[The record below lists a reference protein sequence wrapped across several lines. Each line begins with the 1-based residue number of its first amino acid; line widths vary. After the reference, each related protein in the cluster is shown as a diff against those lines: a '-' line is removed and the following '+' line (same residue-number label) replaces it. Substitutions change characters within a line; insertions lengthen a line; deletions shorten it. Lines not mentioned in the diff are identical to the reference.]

1 MQAMD
6 KKLNI
11 NIEDAMER
19 SQSLNETLEL
29 LKKGTNL
36 RKIRDKGVR
45 GLKLFKRKY
54 SLNMKDLLLVYEPV
68 RDNKLGCGGEPES
81 NYINLKDIGEVR
93 HGYETDTLHKLGL
106 HGALPKFSCPWCVR
120 SQIQSVNQ
128 NCAFSIIFKNE
139 TNRRELD
146 LAAEDETTRDAW
158 VTGLSHVIT
167 MLNSL
172 SAQKEYVLFL
182 KENFRKADVDKS
194 GYLNFKEVSNL
205 CSLLNV
211 EIEKDELKKRFD
223 ESIREKTDPKPKEK
237 GEVLDIKEFVTFY
250 YKMMRRPEID
260 LIFKKYSS
268 LDGKSDRMSSSEL
281 MKFAKLEQKEDVGK
295 EECEQIINNF
305 ESTDDKSS
313 FSVEGFTHFLM
324 FSDWQELMSPTEKN
338 MTKPATMSHPLSH
351 YWIASSHNT
360 YLTGNQ
366 LNSNS
371 SIDAYIHA
379 LKQGCRCV
387 ELDCWDGPD
396 GEPIIYHGYTLTS
409 KILFEEVIKA
419 CSKYAFEAS
428 AYPLILSIENHCS
441 IEQQDKMADYMVQHL
456 GEKLCKDIPDE
467 NKDQMPTP
475 ESLRHKI
482 LIKAKRLPPG
492 ASQEDD
498 IEEDPE
504 DDDDERDDGK
514 KTKKQ
519 KISKKLSDLVNY
531 IHAVHFKS
539 FDESAASAKYFHMSS
554 FGESKTIKFVED
566 PENGPKF
573 VKYNCRQLSRIYPS
587 GKRQDSSNLKIVQAF
602 NAGCQIVA
610 LNYQTDDR
618 QNYLNRARFSGNGG
632 CGYVLKP
639 EFLRN
644 PNVSYSPSTNSM
656 LDRNRFPGLKLRLE
670 IISGQHIPRPDGKN
684 KGEVIDPFVHVRVR
698 GHDDDFH
705 NQNND
710 VQTESVH
717 NNGFN
722 PMWNFKCEL
731 IITVPELAILDLKVK
746 DYSKS
751 GADHH
756 LGSVA
761 IPIPLMQEGYRRAYL
776 VDYSGKKLN
785 PASLFVKVEKIPL

>member
-1 MQAMD
+1 
-6 KKLNI
+6 
-11 NIEDAMER
+11 
-19 SQSLNETLEL
+19 
-29 LKKGTNL
+29 
-36 RKIRDKGVR
+36 
-45 GLKLFKRKY
+45 
-54 SLNMKDLLLVYEPV
+54 MKDLLLVYEPV

-106 HGALPKFSCPWCVR
+106 HGAWPKFSCPWCVR

-128 NCAFSIIFKNE
+128 NCAFSIIFENE

-313 FSVEGFTHFLM
+313 FSIEGFTHFLM

-338 MTKPATMSHPLSH
+338 MPKPATMSHPLSH

-366 LNSNS
+366 LNSDS
-371 SIDAYIHA
+371 SIDAYTNA

-387 ELDCWDGPD
+387 ELDCWDGDD
-396 GEPIIYHGYTLTS
+396 GEPVIYHGHTLTS
-409 KILFEEVIKA
+409 KITFRSVVKA
-419 CSKYAFEAS
+419 CKDYGFEKS
-428 AYPLILSIENHCS
+428 DFPVIFSIENHCGL
-441 IEQQDKMADYMVQHL
+441 EQQDKMADILTTEL
-456 GEKLCKDIPDE
+456 GDMLYKKQPNESADA
-467 NKDQMPTP
+467 MPP
-475 ESLRHKI
+475 PSRELKGKI
-482 LIKAKRLPPG
+482 LVKAKRLPLDPSVEEEDETESEG
-492 ASQEDD
+492 EDD
-498 IEEDPE
+498 KD
-504 DDDDERDDGK
+504 K
-514 KTKKQ
+514 K
-519 KISKKLSDLVNY
+519 
-531 IHAVHFKS
+531 
-539 FDESAASAKYFHMSS
+539 
-554 FGESKTIKFVED
+554 
-566 PENGPKF
+566 
-573 VKYNCRQLSRIYPS
+573 
-587 GKRQDSSNLKIVQAF
+587 
-602 NAGCQIVA
+602 
-610 LNYQTDDR
+610 
-618 QNYLNRARFSGNGG
+618 
-632 CGYVLKP
+632 
-639 EFLRN
+639 
-644 PNVSYSPSTNSM
+644 
-656 LDRNRFPGLKLRLE
+656 
-670 IISGQHIPRPDGKN
+670 
-684 KGEVIDPFVHVRVR
+684 KG
-698 GHDDDFH
+698 
-705 NQNND
+705 
-710 VQTESVH
+710 
-717 NNGFN
+717 
-722 PMWNFKCEL
+722 
-731 IITVPELAILDLKVK
+731 
-746 DYSKS
+746 
-751 GADHH
+751 
-756 LGSVA
+756 
-761 IPIPLMQEGYRRAYL
+761 
-776 VDYSGKKLN
+776 
-785 PASLFVKVEKIPL
+785 